1 MISISG
7 LIKLK
12 NYVQLIIVTVDAHI
26 QDVIF
31 HEIHDFSH
39 FNTKLQALDL
49 YRFYSGIEFM
59 SAV

>member
-1 MISISG
+1 M
-7 LIKLK
+7 K